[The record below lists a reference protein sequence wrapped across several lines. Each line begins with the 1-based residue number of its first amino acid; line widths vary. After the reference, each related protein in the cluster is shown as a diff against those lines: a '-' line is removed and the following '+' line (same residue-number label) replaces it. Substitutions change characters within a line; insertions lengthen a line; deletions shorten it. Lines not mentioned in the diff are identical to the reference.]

1 MREIT
6 SNFGSGSS
14 SHSQILPKSAKTF
27 PSSSNSQQLLH
38 AMADFKYGS
47 TLPQVYANAALRY
60 DGLPG
65 FCRKEK
71 TGAFVPI
78 SFRETYERG
87 LDLATSLIS
96 LGIEPR
102 EHVALL
108 ADNRLEWILA
118 DYAIL
123 LAGAADVPRGTDISD
138 PELIYILTHSDARF
152 VFVENKAMLARV
164 QNCRPQLPHLR
175 GIIVMAP
182 EDISGGEG
190 IHRLDQLLAEGAQK
204 RSGGDQGAQE
214 RARAV
219 RPEDLCT
226 IIYTSGTTGT
236 PKGVQLTHANMC
248 SQIENLPIALRAGDR
263 ALSILPVWHS
273 YERAFEM
280 LCISRGVGTYYT
292 SLRSLAEDL
301 KSVRPTVMASAPR
314 LWENLY
320 LKILSNVKSA
330 PPIRQKL
337 FHLAYAVTRNVKR
350 AERFYRGQ
358 QLDEHG
364 RGVFQNLKLACT
376 HALLWLASIVP
387 AMLLDGIVLKK
398 LRAIVGGEFRGTIS
412 GGGALQPHV
421 DEFFNFI
428 GIPVLEGYGMTE
440 TSPVLA
446 VRTWDNLVI
455 GTVGEPYPHTE
466 IRIVDLQSGE
476 ILYPDSRRSGSGRG
490 LRGEIHV
497 KGPQVMRGYYKDP
510 EGTARVLRDG
520 WMNTGDIGMVTFNG
534 CVKILGRSKDTI
546 VLLNGE
552 NIEPVPIEAR
562 LVESS
567 FVDQCMVVGQDQKAL
582 AALIVPSFEHFRKA
596 DFSESTAAE
605 LAANPEAHRLIDE
618 DIRRLINH
626 SNGFKSFE
634 RITTWRFVPKPFE
647 VGDEMTNTFKL
658 KRHVISERYAHLI
671 SEMFPK

>member
-1 MREIT
+1 M
-6 SNFGSGSS
+6 
-14 SHSQILPKSAKTF
+14 P
-27 PSSSNSQQLLH
+27 
-38 AMADFKYGS
+38 DFKFGS
-47 TLPQVYANAALRY
+47 TLPEVFANAALRY

-65 FCRKEK
+65 FCRKDK
-71 TGAFVPI
+71 TGSFVPM

-87 LDLATSLIS
+87 LDLATALIA
-96 LGIEPR
+96 LGVESR
-102 EHVALL
+102 EHVAIL
-108 ADNRLEWILA
+108 ADNRLEWILS
-118 DYAIL
+118 DYAVL
-123 LAGAADVPRGTDISD
+123 LAGAADVPRGTDITD
-138 PELIYILTHSDARF
+138 PELIHILTHSDSRF
-152 VFVENKAMLARV
+152 VFVENKTMLERV
-164 QNCRPQLPHLR
+164 RHCRPQLPHLC

-182 EDISGGEG
+182 GDIVVGEG
-190 IHRLDQLLAEGAQK
+190 VHRFDKLLAEGARR
-204 RSGGDQGAQE
+204 RSEGDHGAQE

-248 SQIENLPIALRAGDR
+248 SQIENLPITLRPGDR

-292 SLRSLAEDL
+292 SLRSLADDL
-301 KSVRPTVMASAPR
+301 KTVLPTVMASAPR

-320 LKILSNVKSA
+320 LKILANVKSA
-330 PPIRQKL
+330 SPVRQKL
-337 FHLAYAVTRNVKR
+337 FHLAYAATRNVKR
-350 AERFYRGQ
+350 AERFFRGQ

-364 RGVFQNLKLACT
+364 RGAFQNFKLSLR
-376 HALLWLASIVP
+376 HSLLWLVSIVP
-387 AMLLDGIVLKK
+387 AKALDGIVLKK

-440 TSPVLA
+440 TTPVLA

-466 IRIVDLQSGE
+466 IRIVDLQNGD
-476 ILYPDSRRSGSGRG
+476 ILYPDSRRAGGGRG
-490 LRGEIHV
+490 RRGEIHV

-510 EGTARVLRDG
+510 EGTARVLREG

-534 CVKILGRSKDTI
+534 CLKILGRSKDTI

-552 NIEPVPIEAR
+552 NIEPVPIEAC
-562 LVESS
+562 LVASP
-567 FVDQCMVVGQDQKAL
+567 FIDQCMVVGQDQKAL
-582 AALIVPSFEHFRKA
+582 AALIVPSFEHFRHA
-596 DFSESTAAE
+596 GFSEATADE
-605 LAANPEAHRLIDE
+605 LAANPKVHRLLDE
-618 DIRRLINH
+618 EIRNLVNH

-634 RITTWRFVPKPFE
+634 RITAWRLVPKAFE

-658 KRHVISERYAHLI
+658 KRYVISERYARLI
-671 SEMFPK
+671 SEMFPKQAD

>member
-1 MREIT
+1 M
-6 SNFGSGSS
+6 S
-14 SHSQILPKSAKTF
+14 
-27 PSSSNSQQLLH
+27 
-38 AMADFKYGS
+38 DFKYGS
-47 TLPQVYANAALRY
+47 TLTEVYANAALRY
-60 DGLPG
+60 DGLPA
-65 FCRKEK
+65 FSKKDK
-71 TGAFVPI
+71 TGVFVPL
-78 SFRETYERG
+78 SFRDTYERG

-96 LGIEPR
+96 LGVEAR
-102 EHVALL
+102 EHVAIL

-123 LAGAADVPRGTDISD
+123 FAGAADVPRGTDITD
-138 PELIYILTHSDARF
+138 PELVYIVTHSDARF

-164 QNCRPQLPHLR
+164 MNCQAQLPHLR

-182 EDISGGEG
+182 DEIPAGEG
-190 IHRLDQLLAEGAQK
+190 IYRLDQLIEDGSQK
-204 RSGGDQGAQE
+204 RSAGDKSAQD

-248 SQIENLPIALRAGDR
+248 SQIENLPLALRPGDR

-280 LCISRGVGTYYT
+280 LCISRGVGTSYT
-292 SLRSLAEDL
+292 SLRGLAEDL
-301 KSVRPTVMASAPR
+301 KTVRPTVMASAPR

-350 AERFYRGQ
+350 AERFFKGQ

-364 RGVFQNLKLACT
+364 RAFFQSLKLAFT
-376 HALLWLASIVP
+376 HSFLWAASILP
-387 AMLLDGIVLKK
+387 AKLLDGIVLKK

-446 VRTWDNLVI
+446 VRTWENLVI
-455 GTVGEPYPHTE
+455 GTVGEPYPKTE
-466 IRIVDLQSGE
+466 IRIVDLQGGE
-476 ILYPDSRRSGSGRG
+476 ILYPDSKHAGGGRG

-497 KGPQVMRGYYKDP
+497 KGPQVMRGYYKDS

-534 CVKILGRSKDTI
+534 CLKILGRSKDTI

-562 LVESS
+562 LVESPL
-567 FVDQCMVVGQDQKAL
+567 VDQCMVVGQDQKAL
-582 AALIVPSFEHFRKA
+582 AALIVPSFENFHKA
-596 DFSESTAAE
+596 GFTETTAIE
-605 LAANPEAHRLIDE
+605 LSANPEAQRVLDE
-618 DIRRLINH
+618 HIRNLINH
-626 SNGFKSFE
+626 SKGFKAFE
-634 RITTWRFVPKPFE
+634 RITAWRFVPKPFE

-658 KRHVISERYAHLI
+658 KRHVISERYEHLI
-671 SEMFPK
+671 LEMFPKQEQ

>member
-1 MREIT
+1 M
-6 SNFGSGSS
+6 
-14 SHSQILPKSAKTF
+14 P
-27 PSSSNSQQLLH
+27 
-38 AMADFKYGS
+38 DFKYGS
-47 TLPQVYANAALRY
+47 TLPEVYSNAALRY

-65 FCRKEK
+65 FCKK
-71 TGAFVPI
+71 DKSGAFVPL

-87 LDLATSLIS
+87 LDLATSLMA
-96 LGIEPR
+96 LGVQPR
-102 EHVALL
+102 EHVGLL
-108 ADNRLEWILA
+108 SDNRLEWILS

-123 LAGAADVPRGTDISD
+123 LAGAADVPRGTDITD
-138 PELIYILTHSDARF
+138 AELIFILTHSDARF

-164 QNCRPQLPHLR
+164 QHCRPQLPHLQ

-182 EDISGGEG
+182 EDIPAAEG
-190 IHRLDQLLAEGAQK
+190 VYGFEQLTAEGARK
-204 RSGGDQGAQE
+204 RQAGDRSAQE

-219 RPEDLCT
+219 QPSDLCT

-248 SQIENLPIALRAGDR
+248 SQIENLPLALRPGDR

-280 LCISRGVGTYYT
+280 LSISRGVGTYYT
-292 SLRSLAEDL
+292 SLRGLAEDL
-301 KSVRPTVMASAPR
+301 KTVRPTVMASAPR

-330 PPIRQKL
+330 PPVRQKL
-337 FHLAYAVTRNVKR
+337 FHLAYAATRNVKR
-350 AERFYRGQ
+350 AERFFRGQ

-364 RGVFQNLKLACT
+364 RTPWQSLQQALK
-376 HALLWLASIVP
+376 HALLWSVSLVP
-387 AMLLDGIVLKK
+387 ARLLDGIVLKK
-398 LRAIVGGEFRGTIS
+398 VRAIVGGEFRGTIS

-446 VRTWDNLVI
+446 VRTWNNLVI
-455 GTVGEPYPHTE
+455 GTVGNPYPHTE
-466 IRIVDLQSGE
+466 VRIVDLQSGE
-476 ILYPDSRRSGSGRG
+476 ILYPDSRRPGGGRG
-490 LRGEIHV
+490 MRGEIHV

-510 EGTARVLRDG
+510 EGTARVLREG
-520 WMNTGDIGMVTFNG
+520 WMNTGDIGMVTYNG
-534 CVKILGRSKDTI
+534 CLKILGRSKDTI

-567 FVDQCMVVGQDQKAL
+567 FIDQCMVVGQDQKAL
-582 AALIVPSFEHFRKA
+582 AALIVPAFEHFRQA
-596 DFSESTAAE
+596 GFTETTAAE
-605 LAANPEAHRLIDE
+605 LAADPKVRHLLDE
-618 DIRRLINH
+618 EIRNLINH

-634 RITTWRFVPKPFE
+634 RIIAWRLVPKPFE

-658 KRHVISERYAHLI
+658 KRHVITDRYSHLI
-671 SEMFPK
+671 SEMFPKQTE

>member
-1 MREIT
+1 M
-6 SNFGSGSS
+6 
-14 SHSQILPKSAKTF
+14 P
-27 PSSSNSQQLLH
+27 
-38 AMADFKYGS
+38 DFKYGS
-47 TLPQVYANAALRY
+47 TLPEVYSNAALRY

-65 FCRKEK
+65 FCKK
-71 TGAFVPI
+71 DKSGAFVPL

-87 LDLATSLIS
+87 LDLATSLIA
-96 LGIEPR
+96 LGVQSR
-102 EHVALL
+102 EHVGLL
-108 ADNRLEWILA
+108 SDNRLEWILS

-123 LAGAADVPRGTDISD
+123 LAGAADVPRGTDITD
-138 PELIYILTHSDARF
+138 AELIYILTHSDARF

-164 QNCRPQLPHLR
+164 QQCRPQLPHLQ

-182 EDISGGEG
+182 EDMPAVEG
-190 IHRLDQLLAEGAQK
+190 VYGLEQLTAEGGRK
-204 RSGGDQGAQE
+204 RLGGDRSAQE
-214 RARAV
+214 RGRGV
-219 RPEDLCT
+219 LPEDLCT

-248 SQIENLPIALRAGDR
+248 SQIENLPLALRPGDR

-280 LCISRGVGTYYT
+280 LSISRGVGTYYT
-292 SLRSLAEDL
+292 SLRGLAEDL
-301 KSVRPTVMASAPR
+301 KTVRPTVMASAPR

-350 AERFYRGQ
+350 GEHFFQGQ

-364 RGVFQNLKLACT
+364 RGPLQSLKLAFK

-387 AMLLDGIVLKK
+387 ARLLDGIVLKK

-446 VRTWDNLVI
+446 VRTWSNLVI

-466 IRIVDLQSGE
+466 VRIVDLLSGD
-476 ILYPDSRRSGSGRG
+476 ILYPDSRRQGGGRG
-490 LRGEIHV
+490 MRGEIHV

-520 WMNTGDIGMVTFNG
+520 WMNTGDIGMVTYNG
-534 CVKILGRSKDTI
+534 CLKILGRSKDTI

-567 FVDQCMVVGQDQKAL
+567 FIDQCMVVGQDQKAL
-582 AALIVPSFEHFRKA
+582 AALIVPSFEHFRQA
-596 DFSESTAAE
+596 GFTESTAAE
-605 LAANPEAHRLIDE
+605 LTANPKVGQLLDE
-618 DIRRLINH
+618 EIRNLINH
-626 SNGFKSFE
+626 SKGFKSFE
-634 RITTWRFVPKPFE
+634 RIIAWRLVPKPFE

-658 KRHVISERYAHLI
+658 KRHVITDRYAYLI
-671 SEMFPK
+671 SEMFPKQAD

>member
-1 MREIT
+1 M
-6 SNFGSGSS
+6 
-14 SHSQILPKSAKTF
+14 P
-27 PSSSNSQQLLH
+27 
-38 AMADFKYGS
+38 DFKYGS
-47 TLPQVYANAALRY
+47 TLPEVYSNAALRH

-65 FCRKEK
+65 FCKK
-71 TGAFVPI
+71 DKSGAFVPL

-87 LDLATSLIS
+87 LDLATSLIAM
-96 LGIEPR
+96 GVQPR
-102 EHVALL
+102 EHVGLL
-108 ADNRLEWILA
+108 SDNRLEWILS

-123 LAGAADVPRGTDISD
+123 LAGAADVPRGTDITD
-138 PELIYILTHSDARF
+138 AELIYILTHSDARF
-152 VFVENKAMLARV
+152 VFVENKAMLGRV
-164 QNCRPQLPHLR
+164 QHCRPQLPHLQ

-182 EDISGGEG
+182 EDIPAAEG
-190 IHRLDQLLAEGAQK
+190 VYGLEQLIAEGARK
-204 RSGGDQGAQE
+204 RQAGDRSAQE
-214 RARAV
+214 RACAV
-219 RPEDLCT
+219 LPEDLCT

-248 SQIENLPIALRAGDR
+248 SQIENLPLALRPGDR

-280 LCISRGVGTYYT
+280 LSISRGVGTYYT
-292 SLRSLAEDL
+292 SLRGLAEDL
-301 KSVRPTVMASAPR
+301 KVVRPTVMASAPR

-337 FHLAYAVTRNVKR
+337 FHLAYAATRHVKR
-350 AERFYRGQ
+350 AERFFKGQ

-364 RGVFQNLKLACT
+364 RGSLQSLKLALK

-387 AMLLDGIVLKK
+387 ARLLDGIVLKK

-446 VRTWDNLVI
+446 VRTWNNLVI
-455 GTVGEPYPHTE
+455 GTVGNPYPHTE
-466 IRIVDLQSGE
+466 VRIVDLQSGE
-476 ILYPDSRRSGSGRG
+476 ILYPDSRRPGGGRG
-490 LRGEIHV
+490 MRGEIHV
-497 KGPQVMRGYYKDP
+497 KGPQVMRGYYKNS

-520 WMNTGDIGMVTFNG
+520 WMNTGDIGMVTYNG
-534 CVKILGRSKDTI
+534 CLKILGRSKDTI

-567 FVDQCMVVGQDQKAL
+567 FIDQCMVVGQDQKAL
-582 AALIVPSFEHFRKA
+582 AALIVPSFDHFRQA
-596 DFSESTAAE
+596 GFTETTAAE
-605 LAANPEAHRLIDE
+605 LAANPKVRHLLDE
-618 DIRRLINH
+618 EVRNLINH

-634 RITTWRFVPKPFE
+634 RITAWRLVPKPFE

-658 KRHVISERYAHLI
+658 KRHVITDRYAHLI
-671 SEMFPK
+671 AEMFPKQAE

>member
-1 MREIT
+1 MPD
-6 SNFGSGSS
+6 
-14 SHSQILPKSAKTF
+14 L
-27 PSSSNSQQLLH
+27 
-38 AMADFKYGS
+38 KYGF
-47 TLPQVYANAALRY
+47 TLCQVYSNAALRY

-65 FCRKEK
+65 FCRKDK
-71 TGAFVPI
+71 SGVFVPL

-87 LDLATSLIS
+87 LDLATSLIT
-96 LGIEPR
+96 LGVEAR
-102 EHVALL
+102 EHVGLL
-108 ADNRLEWILA
+108 ADNRLEWILS

-123 LAGAADVPRGTDISD
+123 LAGAADVPRGTDITD
-138 PELIYILTHSDARF
+138 AELIYILTHSDARF
-152 VFVENKAMLARV
+152 VFVENNAMLARV
-164 QNCRPQLPHLR
+164 QHCRPQLPHLR
-175 GIIVMAP
+175 GIIVMAS
-182 EDISGGEG
+182 EDIPAAEG
-190 IHRLDQLLAEGAQK
+190 VHRLDQLITEGARK
-204 RSGGDQGAQE
+204 RQAGDRSAQE
-214 RARAV
+214 RASAV
-219 RPEDLCT
+219 LPEDLCT

-248 SQIENLPIALRAGDR
+248 SQIENLPLALRPGDR

-280 LCISRGVGTYYT
+280 LSISRGVGTYYT
-292 SLRSLAEDL
+292 SLRGLAEDL
-301 KSVRPTVMASAPR
+301 KVVRPTVMASAPR

-330 PPIRQKL
+330 PPIRQRL

-350 AERFYRGQ
+350 AERFFKGQ

-364 RGVFQNLKLACT
+364 RGLFQNLNLAFK

-387 AMLLDGIVLKK
+387 AKLLDGIVLKK
-398 LRAIVGGEFRGTIS
+398 LRAVVGGEFRGTIS

-446 VRTWDNLVI
+446 VRTWKNLVI
-455 GTVGEPYPHTE
+455 GTVGELYPHTE
-466 IRIVDLQSGE
+466 VRIIDLQNGE
-476 ILYPDSRRSGSGRG
+476 ILYPDSRRPGGGRG
-490 LRGEIHV
+490 MRGEIHV

-520 WMNTGDIGMVTFNG
+520 WMNTGDIGMVTYNG
-534 CVKILGRSKDTI
+534 CLKILGRSKDTI

-562 LVESS
+562 LVESP
-567 FVDQCMVVGQDQKAL
+567 FIDQCMVVGQDQKAL
-582 AALIVPSFEHFRKA
+582 AALIVPSFEHFRQA
-596 DFSESTAAE
+596 GFTESTAAE
-605 LAANPEAHRLIDE
+605 LAANPKTGHLIDE
-618 DIRRLINH
+618 DIRNLINH
-626 SNGFKSFE
+626 SNGFKAFE
-634 RITTWRFVPKPFE
+634 RITAWRLVPKPFE

-658 KRHVISERYAHLI
+658 KRHVITDRYAHLI
-671 SEMFPK
+671 AEMFPNQVE